1 VTETSNLYGLKP
13 HILSFSWSLC
23 GLFSGQPPLQNP
35 TPGVPV
41 AEGGNVIRQLTGAM
55 VHPRQV
61 EALCRRLHGMGG
73 DSRAG
78 YNPAYDTCAGGF
90 AHSEC
95 EPYAPFAPYTACTVH
110 TGCISYADCDPLH
123 LCVLYPVCAVYAAHA
138 TLLACVP
145 YAACYTYSSCN
156 RYAACALYTFFQIIL
171 MIF

>member
-1 VTETSNLYGLKP
+1 MTETSNLYGLKS
-13 HILSFSWSLC
+13 HIPSFSWSLC

-41 AEGGNVIRQLTGAM
+41 AEGGNVIRRLTGAM
-55 VHPRQV
+55 VCPSQV
-61 EALCRRLHGMGG
+61 EALCLRLHGMGG

-78 YNPAYDTCAGGF
+78 YNPAYDTCAVGF

-95 EPYAPFAPYTACTVH
+95 EPYALFAPYTACTVH
-110 TGCISYADCDPLH
+110 TGCIPHADCDPLH

-138 TLLACVP
+138 THLACVP

-171 MIF
+171 MI